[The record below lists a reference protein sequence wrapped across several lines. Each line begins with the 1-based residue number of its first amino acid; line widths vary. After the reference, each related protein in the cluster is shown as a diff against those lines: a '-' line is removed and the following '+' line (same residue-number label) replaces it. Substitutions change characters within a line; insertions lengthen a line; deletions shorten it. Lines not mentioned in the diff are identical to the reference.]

1 MLKFLQSE
9 LYIISVSILFLE
21 MNYHVHGTEAGTE
34 GTGGGGTGSLQG
46 WGEGILTNK

>member
-34 GTGGGGTGSLQG
+34 GTGGGGGEQDLSKGGEKGS
-46 WGEGILTNK
+46 